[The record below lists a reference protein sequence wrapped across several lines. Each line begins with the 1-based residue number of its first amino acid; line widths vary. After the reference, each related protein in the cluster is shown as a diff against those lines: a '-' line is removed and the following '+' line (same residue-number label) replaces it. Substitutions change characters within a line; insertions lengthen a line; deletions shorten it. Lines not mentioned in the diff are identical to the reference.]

1 MDSSSRTRPARV
13 ERALAAMVM
22 AALTLI
28 TGANVLMRYCTD
40 VSFAMTE
47 EVSVFLLLI
56 LTLVGA
62 VSAFVEGRH
71 VRITLVVEA
80 LPAWGKAVCS
90 AYATKDEAVHYIDLL
105 PNGLHRQYSSI
116 QECKSVITTPSGGQT
131 LVAKGFF
138 NVSGLA
144 WSGRGKI
151 KQVDVSFDGGIN
163 WQTAR
168 LEGPIQNK
176 ALTRFNINWVW
187 DGSPAILQSRAI
199 DETGYV
205 QPSYGQLRKVR
216 GTKSIYHNNAIQ
228 SWKVVESGEVTNVQ
242 VL

>member
-13 ERALAAMVM
+13 ERALAALVM

-47 EVSVFLLLI
+47 EVSGFLLLI

-90 AYATKDEAVHYIDLL
+90 GLEWAGNVAMFALL
-105 PNGLHRQYSSI
+105 AWYGVLAAWDDYSFEVTSPALGLPQWWYSVWLPV
-116 QECKSVITTPSGGQT
+116 CSGLIVLRLALM
-131 LVAKGFF
+131 LVA
-138 NVSGLA
+138 
-144 WSGRGKI
+144 R
-151 KQVDVSFDGGIN
+151 
-163 WQTAR
+163 
-168 LEGPIQNK
+168 
-176 ALTRFNINWVW
+176 
-187 DGSPAILQSRAI
+187 
-199 DETGYV
+199 
-205 QPSYGQLRKVR
+205 VR
-216 GTKSIYHNNAIQ
+216 RRSA
-228 SWKVVESGEVTNVQ
+228 
-242 VL
+242 

>member
-13 ERALAAMVM
+13 ERALAALVM

-90 AYATKDEAVHYIDLL
+90 GLDWGGNVAMFALL
-105 PNGLHRQYSSI
+105 AWYGVLAAWDDYSFEVTSPALGLPQWWYSVWLPV
-116 QECKSVITTPSGGQT
+116 CSGLIVLRLALM
-131 LVAKGFF
+131 LVA
-138 NVSGLA
+138 
-144 WSGRGKI
+144 R
-151 KQVDVSFDGGIN
+151 
-163 WQTAR
+163 
-168 LEGPIQNK
+168 
-176 ALTRFNINWVW
+176 
-187 DGSPAILQSRAI
+187 
-199 DETGYV
+199 
-205 QPSYGQLRKVR
+205 VR
-216 GTKSIYHNNAIQ
+216 RRSA
-228 SWKVVESGEVTNVQ
+228 
-242 VL
+242 